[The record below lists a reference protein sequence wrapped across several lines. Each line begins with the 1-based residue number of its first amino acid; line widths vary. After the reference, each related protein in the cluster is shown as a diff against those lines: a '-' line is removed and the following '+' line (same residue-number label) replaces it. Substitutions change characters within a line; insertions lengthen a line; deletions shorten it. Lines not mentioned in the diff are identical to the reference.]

1 MKKNIPY
8 FLYNKLINDYDEET
22 VQKIIK
28 GYSYARPVTLRV
40 NTSKTIVDEIKKELS
55 KLNVSFK
62 DVSWYKDALIIEN
75 VREDFIKKLP
85 MYENGLIYFQSL
97 SSMIPPLVVSPKESE
112 SILDMA
118 AAPGGK
124 TTQMANLSNNK
135 ALIMALEKN
144 KIRTE
149 RLKYNIQKQ
158 GSKKISVVVKDG
170 RNLDEYF
177 TFDKILLDAPCSGS
191 GTLNINDNLNETFTE
206 DLVNRSIKFQK
217 ELLESAVKHLKTG
230 GEIIYSTC
238 SILKE
243 ENEEVLDF
251 IMKKYNL
258 EIVPIEEGL
267 FRGIPLLPINISGT
281 ICICPTDLYEGFFVS
296 KLRKK

>member
-1 MKKNIPY
+1 MKENIPH
-8 FLYNKLINDYDEET
+8 FLYSKLINDYDEET

-28 GYSYARPVTLRV
+28 GYSYVRPVTLRV

-62 DVSWYKDALIIEN
+62 GISWYKDALIIEK

-97 SSMIPPLVVSPKESE
+97 SSMIPPLVVSPKEGE

-144 KIRTE
+144 KIRAE
-149 RLKYNIQKQ
+149 RLKYNIKKQ
-158 GSKKISVVVKDG
+158 DSKKVSVVVKDG

-177 TFDKILLDAPCSGS
+177 SFDKILLDAPCSGS

-258 EIVPIEEGL
+258 EIIPIDEGL
-267 FRGIPLLPINISGT
+267 FSDIPLLPVNISGT